1 MLSVIFLPEWLEY
14 LNYPGLEIWKFA
26 DLAIFLAVVI
36 FILKT
41 PLNRLLATRAE
52 SIRKQI
58 VEAQQDRDRASE
70 ELSEAETKVG
80 RLDREVENVQR
91 QAREE
96 AELER
101 KRQTAAAEH
110 EMQRLRAQADRELE
124 LAHKTARRE
133 LQRFLASRSIEVA
146 REAVSNQLRPE
157 DDVRLIRERVRE
169 LREARG

>member
-1 MLSVIFLPEWLEY
+1 
-14 LNYPGLEIWKFA
+14 
-26 DLAIFLAVVI
+26 
-36 FILKT
+36 
-41 PLNRLLATRAE
+41 
-52 SIRKQI
+52 
-58 VEAQQDRDRASE
+58 
-70 ELSEAETKVG
+70 VG

-110 EMQRLRAQADRELE
+110 EMQRLKAQADRELE